1 MSISSVR
8 RSQKPRPSKFAMSL
22 PSKVVEVVG
31 RVVEVVGRAVEDKE
45 GVVEVDQVA
54 ALMEVYPKKK

>member
-8 RSQKPRPSKFAMSL
+8 RSQKSRPSKFTMFL

-31 RVVEVVGRAVEDKE
+31 RAIEDVEEADK
-45 GVVEVDQVA
+45 VAQVA
-54 ALMEVYPKKK
+54 ALMEVYPKRRSTR

>member
-1 MSISSVR
+1 MSISNMR

-31 RVVEVVGRAVEDKE
+31 RAVEDE
-45 GVVEVDQVA
+45 EEADEVDQVA
-54 ALMEVYPKKK
+54 ALMEEHPKKRSTR

>member
-1 MSISSVR
+1 MSIISVR

-31 RVVEVVGRAVEDKE
+31 RAVEDE
-45 GVVEVDQVA
+45 EEVNEVDQVA
-54 ALMEVYPKKK
+54 ALMEVYPKRRLTK

>member
-8 RSQKPRPSKFAMSL
+8 RSQKPQPSKFAMSL

-31 RVVEVVGRAVEDKE
+31 RAMEDKE
-45 GVVEVDQVA
+45 EADKVDQVA
-54 ALMEVYPKKK
+54 ALMEVYPKKRSTR

>member
-1 MSISSVR
+1 MSISIVR

-31 RVVEVVGRAVEDKE
+31 RAMEDVKE
-45 GVVEVDQVA
+45 ADKVDQVA
-54 ALMEVYPKKK
+54 ALMEVYLKRG